1 MKRYIYLIL
10 YKNQL
15 LTKASMSLIA
25 LGKNVLRKMDL
36 FASMQFL
43 RFKHDAETKTMT
55 GGIISFGIMLFLAIT
70 FSSMIID
77 TFNKVL
83 INAVQDAS
91 QLEEPPAVIFTT
103 RNGGKKFMLGL

>member
-1 MKRYIYLIL
+1 
-10 YKNQL
+10 
-15 LTKASMSLIA
+15 MSFIA
-25 LGKNVLRKMDL
+25 IGKTMLRKMDL

-55 GGIISFGIMLFLAIT
+55 GGLISFAIMVVLAVT

-91 QLEEPPAVIFTT
+91 QA
-103 RNGGKKFMLGL
+103 

>member
-1 MKRYIYLIL
+1 
-10 YKNQL
+10 
-15 LTKASMSLIA
+15 MSLIA
-25 LGKNVLRKMDL
+25 IGKTVLRKMDL

-55 GGIISFGIMLFLAIT
+55 GGLISFGLMMVLVIT
-70 FSSMIID
+70 FSSMILD

-91 QLEEPPAVIFTT
+91 QAD
-103 RNGGKKFMLGL
+103 